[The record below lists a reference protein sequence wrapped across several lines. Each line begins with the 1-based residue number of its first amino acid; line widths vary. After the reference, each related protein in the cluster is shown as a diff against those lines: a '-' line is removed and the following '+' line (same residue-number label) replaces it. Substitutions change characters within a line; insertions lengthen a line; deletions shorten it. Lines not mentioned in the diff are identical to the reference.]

1 MYQAVAA
8 TAARVPDDVAWDFLD
23 TTSTYRAFL
32 AAIDRCA
39 NALAALGLA
48 AGERILISMPTSPQ
62 GVIAFYAA
70 NKLGAVPALI
80 HPLSTAPEIEYYL
93 NASRAR
99 IALTLD
105 AFYER
110 FAAVKPKLPLQTLI
124 LARIPDYLSPLKKFG
139 FWLTKGRKIAQVP
152 ADARVRWWGDLMA
165 APSSRR
171 RRAALR
177 VRNDP
182 AAILFSGGTTGMP
195 KGILLSNR
203 NFIAEGMQAAAWG
216 RHGTRTFDSR
226 DPADIPRFRPGRVR
240 ERRVHGGR
248 QIHPGADVQCRDC
261 GETAAREAAQ
271 SAGGRAHAV

>member
-1 MYQAVAA
+1 MPCPVPGVGLQRENEAPPAARQSFTAFETLMTESRPWLRFYGKLPHGLNYPEVTLYEALAA
-8 TAARVPDDVAWDFLD
+8 TAARVPEDIAWDFLD

-32 AAIDRCA
+32 AAVDTCA

-48 AGERILISMPTSPQ
+48 PGERILISMPTSPQ

-110 FAAVKPKLPLQTLI
+110 FASIKPKLPLQTLL

-139 FWLTKGRKIAQVP
+139 FWLTK
-152 ADARVRWWGDLMA
+152 
-165 APSSRR
+165 
-171 RRAALR
+171 
-177 VRNDP
+177 
-182 AAILFSGGTTGMP
+182 
-195 KGILLSNR
+195 
-203 NFIAEGMQAAAWG
+203 
-216 RHGTRTFDSR
+216 
-226 DPADIPRFRPGRVR
+226 
-240 ERRVHGGR
+240 
-248 QIHPGADVQCRDC
+248 
-261 GETAAREAAQ
+261 
-271 SAGGRAHAV
+271 